1 MLYGSGKICRWI
13 AIGALL
19 GGEGGREGE
28 VEGEG
33 ERERICMCMCT
44 YVCMYVYRGA
54 DWERTRVGRTERGV
68 YR

>member
-1 MLYGSGKICRWI
+1 MEHFW
-13 AIGALL
+13 